1 MIDYAKLVKN
11 GNFPASTDK
20 NPCKKWLP
28 FAVSMKPKADWHE
41 TSDALA

>member
-20 NPCKKWLP
+20 NPRKKWLS
-28 FAVSMKPKADWHE
+28 FAVSMKLKADWHE

>member
-11 GNFPASTDK
+11 GNFPAFADK
-20 NPCKKWLP
+20 NPCKKWFP